1 MLALVGKSGVG
12 KTTIEDKLIKEFDYK
27 RAVSHTCRDMRVND
41 VEGVNY
47 YFVSREQM
55 EALWAKGEL
64 VERIDYMGNI
74 YGFVESE
81 CKPDRVVAVVPD
93 GLRQLN
99 ERKDLGIVS
108 FYLDASSETRKS
120 RMLGRG
126 DAPESVEKRLVND
139 EEVFAGVESMVDYV
153 LNNDNKTIDEIVAEI
168 LNIYN
173 NHNK

>member
-1 MLALVGKSGVG
+1 MLALIGKSGAG
-12 KTTIEDKLIKEFDYK
+12 KTTIEDTLIKKYGFQ
-27 RAVSHTCRDMRVND
+27 RAISHTSREKRVND

-47 YFVSREQM
+47 YFVSKEEM
-55 EALWAKGEL
+55 ERLWAEGKL
-64 VERIDYMGNI
+64 VERIDYMDNI

-99 ERKDLGIVS
+99 ERPDLNIFSV
-108 FYLDASSETRKS
+108 YLDVSSEVRKA

-139 EEVFAGVESMVDYV
+139 EEVFKGVESMVSV
-153 LNNDNKTIDEIVAEI
+153 VINNDTKTIDEIVSEI
-168 LNIYN
+168 LSLYN
-173 NHNK
+173 K

>member
-1 MLALVGKSGVG
+1 MLALVGKSGAG
-12 KTTIEDKLIKEFDYK
+12 KTTIEDTLIKKYGFQ
-27 RAVSHTCRDMRVND
+27 RAISHTSREKRVND

-47 YFVSREQM
+47 YFVSKEEM
-55 EALWAKGEL
+55 ERLWANGEL
-64 VERIDYMGNI
+64 VERIDYLGNI

-99 ERKDLGIVS
+99 ERDDLGIMS
-108 FYLDASSETRKS
+108 FYLDVSSETRKA

-126 DAPESVEKRLVND
+126 DAPESVEKRLVTD
-139 EEVFAGVESMVDYV
+139 EEVFAGVGSMVNHV
-153 LNNDNKTIDEIVAEI
+153 LNNDDKTIDEIVEEI

-173 NHNK
+173 K

>member
-1 MLALVGKSGVG
+1 MLALIGKSGAG
-12 KTTIEDKLIKEFDYK
+12 KTTIEDTLIREYGFQ
-27 RAVSHTCRDMRVND
+27 RAISHTSREKRVND

-47 YFVSREQM
+47 YFVTKEEM
-55 EALWAKGEL
+55 EKLWANGEL

-99 ERKDLGIVS
+99 ERNDLDIFSV
-108 FYLDASSETRKS
+108 YLDVSRDNRKA

-126 DAPESVEKRLVND
+126 DSLENVEKRLAND
-139 EEVFAGVESMVDYV
+139 DEVFMGVESMVSV
-153 LNNDNKTIDEIVAEI
+153 VINNDNKTIDEIVAEI
-168 LNIYN
+168 LSNYKN
-173 NHNK
+173 N